1 MPPSATGQPWA
12 LAIECSNPSSAE
24 GPPAASVAGCLL
36 EPGKTG
42 IGAEPAG
49 EPVEIGFE
57 PGSRERDGL
66 LPAIEQLRDRLG
78 VRPAGLARIGVSSG
92 PGGYTG
98 LRVAASAAMLL
109 ADATGAALVGVPS
122 AWIAASNS
130 GLDHPF
136 LVCLAS
142 KRDSAFAVRFSDA
155 QSPAASREIGIIDE
169 AGLEGLA
176 AGSGEPG
183 GGIRS
188 IVCDQH
194 LPSPIRLR
202 ANGLGIMVVPSRFSA
217 TACLALCFGLPP
229 ERNGLLVPRYARE
242 PEAVRLWRTRD
253 A

>member
-42 IGAEPAG
+42 TGAAG

-78 VRPAGLARIGVSSG
+78 VRPAGLARIGVSAG

-122 AWIAASNS
+122 AWVAAMNS

-136 LVCLAS
+136 LVCMAS
-142 KRDSAFAVRFSDA
+142 KRDSAYAVRFSDA
-155 QSPAASREIGIIDE
+155 RSLDTSREAGVIDE
-169 AGLEGLA
+169 SGLAGLIADTGG
-176 AGSGEPG
+176 AGGAV
-183 GGIRS
+183 RT
-188 IVCDQH
+188 IVCDRH
-194 LPSPIRLR
+194 LPSPMRLR
-202 ANGLGIMVVPSRFSA
+202 ANGLGIMLVSPRYSA
-217 TACLALCFGLPP
+217 ASCLALSLGLPP
-229 ERNGLLVPRYARE
+229 EPNGLLVPRYARE